1 MEYLSSGKI
10 LIVDLAAGETREE
23 ELEEDVISKRIGGI
37 GITTHLLDK
46 YKDQDAIAM
55 GCGLL
60 TGTLYPASDLSII
73 TAKSPVTGT
82 VNHLPVTLKAGIEFK
97 YCGFDYLVILGKSAN
112 PSMLWI
118 HDGVA
123 DLMDASA
130 VWVRDVWETTDAWR
144 KEMGD
149 DLIQTLVI
157 GNCGERC
164 ADVAQVSVN
173 YWGSGDVWGFGSLFG
188 EKRLK
193 GIAMRG
199 MGLLEI
205 AEAEGFVDHSIKV
218 LSALKQAPWRAKTG
232 IADILTE
239 MGRQDVADWMAPIV
253 HRNSSSYNVPYPYNT
268 FIYLDEDPALLKEPE
283 GVEPGIMITS
293 PYVAIAAKD
302 SGMSAPE
309 AFKMIRSCLRCG
321 IDPEAAMQ
329 SSAAEGKK
337 TRGEMEA
344 ALDSMSRKDTV
355 GSRPPFSPCCP
366 RRPLFAD
373 FGTAK
378 DFADSE
384 EWWMKRQALAYL
396 FGLDPMFMLMS
407 PEISAQ
413 SMTEAVRLGTGVD
426 ISEETLTSLVTELCS

>member
-23 ELEEDVISKRIGGI
+23 ELEDDLISKRIGGI
-37 GITTHLLDK
+37 GITTHLLGN
-46 YKDQDAIAM
+46 YKDQDPILM

-73 TAKSPVTGT
+73 TAKSPVTKT
-82 VNHLPVTLKAGIEFK
+82 VCHLPVALKAGIEFK

-130 VWVRDVWETTDAWR
+130 VWGKDVWQTTDAWR

-164 ADVAQVSVN
+164 SDLAQVSVN
-173 YWGSGDVWGFGSLFG
+173 YWGSGDIWGFGSLFG

-199 MGLLEI
+199 MGLLEV

-218 LSALKQAPWRAKTG
+218 LSALKQAPWGGKTG
-232 IADILTE
+232 ITDILTA
-239 MGRQDVADWMAPIV
+239 MGRQDVSDWMAPMV
-253 HRNSSSYNVPYPYNT
+253 HRNSSSYNVPYPYST
-268 FIYLDEDPALLKEPE
+268 FLYLDEDPALLKEPE

-302 SGMSAPE
+302 SGMSASE
-309 AFKMIRSCLRCG
+309 AFKTIRSCLRYG

-329 SSAAEGKK
+329 ISAAEGKK

-355 GSRPPFSPCCP
+355 GSRPPFSHYCP
-366 RRPLFAD
+366 GHPLFAD
-373 FGTAK
+373 FGTGK
-378 DFADSE
+378 DSGDFE
-384 EWWMKRQALAYL
+384 EWWMRRQALAYL
-396 FGLDPMFMLMS
+396 FGVDPMFMLMS

-413 SMTEAVRLGTGVD
+413 SMMEAVRLGTGVD
-426 ISEETLTSLVTELCS
+426 ISEETLNFLVTELCA